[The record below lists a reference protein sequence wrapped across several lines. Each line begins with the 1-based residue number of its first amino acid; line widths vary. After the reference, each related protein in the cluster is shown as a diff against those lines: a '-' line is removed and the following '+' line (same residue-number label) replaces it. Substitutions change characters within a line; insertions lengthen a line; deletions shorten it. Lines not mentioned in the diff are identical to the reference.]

1 MSKNAFEK
9 LIDDTGIKR
18 KVIAER
24 LDISRSSLY
33 KKAKNPRKMGTDEM
47 AEFADV
53 LGIDTEAV
61 FNAILKLSLLTNRKH
76 RKR

>member
-1 MSKNAFEK
+1 MAKNEFEK
-9 LIDDTGIKR
+9 LIDGTGIKR

-53 LGIDTEAV
+53 LGVDTESV
-61 FNAILKLSLLTNRKH
+61 FNAILKT
-76 RKR
+76 

>member
-1 MSKNAFEK
+1 MAKNEFEK
-9 LIDDTGIKR
+9 LIDGTGIKR

-33 KKAKNPRKMGTDEM
+33 KKAKNPRNMGTDEM

-53 LGIDTEAV
+53 LGVDTESV
-61 FNAILKLSLLTNRKH
+61 FNAILKT
-76 RKR
+76 

>member
-47 AEFADV
+47 AKFADV

-61 FNAILKLSLLTNRKH
+61 FDAILKT
-76 RKR
+76 